1 MFSRLQKVG
10 LCLSH
15 GSTIK
20 LVDELGK
27 GFDDVL
33 KWKADAESC
42 MDVIVSIKTKKSI
55 MCYLSLFFYSL
66 AIIEALH

>member
-1 MFSRLQKVG
+1 MDDIITLCCDKQVFTRLQKVG

-27 GFDDVL
+27 GFNQRVL
-33 KWKADAESC
+33 EWKADVESSIDA
-42 MDVIVSIKTKKSI
+42 MVSIMTT
-55 MCYLSLFFYSL
+55 LLL
-66 AIIEALH
+66 

>member
-27 GFDDVL
+27 GFDQDVL
-33 KWKADAESC
+33 MWKADAQSC
-42 MDVIVSIKTKKSI
+42 MNVIVSIKTKKNQ
-55 MCYLSLFFYSL
+55 
-66 AIIEALH
+66 

>member
-20 LVDELGK
+20 LVDKLGK
-27 GFDDVL
+27 GFNVL

-42 MDVIVSIKTKKSI
+42 MDVIVSIKTKKI
-55 MCYLSLFFYSL
+55 NNVLPFMSLFL
-66 AIIEALH
+66 